1 VQHVLT
7 TGCSAGQAGPVDAVL
22 AAITCQAQGVLM
34 ERLRVD
40 AWAALKWLVSHADER
55 GEPVERIAAEVI
67 GSIGTS

>member
-1 VQHVLT
+1 
-7 TGCSAGQAGPVDAVL
+7 VDAVL